1 MRRLLAL
8 LIIALLCAS
17 CAKNPFSTR
26 DSETPTTKA
35 GTFIPP
41 TVPQVVLENLRL
53 SYSELV
59 ISNFIQC
66 LDSAF
71 AFKFDFIQGARED
84 SSWGY
89 GSEINL
95 TGKLFSDLQAT
106 KATRSL
112 KIVLSTQSDQP
123 DVILDTVATLVRSYV
138 VSVVDSSGVE
148 LKSYRGVARFEMV
161 ESAFNFWA
169 IANWRDLHLNLET
182 RSWADFKNEY
192 R

>member
-1 MRRLLAL
+1 
-8 LIIALLCAS
+8 
-17 CAKNPFSTR
+17 
-26 DSETPTTKA
+26 
-35 GTFIPP
+35 
-41 TVPQVVLENLRL
+41 VLENLRL